1 MWRAAL
7 GCLGIGCLSVVMIP
21 LGAATFFFSSW
32 IVMVFWGIV
41 ADDVGVR
48 TISYKGAMVVTI
60 GLWLALA
67 PLIAS
72 MAKGRHRD

>member
-1 MWRAAL
+1 
-7 GCLGIGCLSVVMIP
+7 
-21 LGAATFFFSSW
+21 
-32 IVMVFWGIV
+32 MVFWGIV